1 MLPRRILVP
10 ARTPLMVSALLAA
23 SFLALLAPLAASLGA
38 QQASFVYRLGV
49 DTVAIDQFT
58 RTPTRVTG
66 ELINRGAAVARVQY
80 DVTLGADG
88 RPTSATYRVLQADG
102 TPITGRPTE
111 IRASF
116 FRDSVKRELVWPEST
131 QVAVSAAPN
140 PVLGAFPAW
149 GLAEATFA
157 QMRRTKAPS
166 ATVSTVGASAAP
178 PAPATFTVG
187 AGDTITTISP
197 AGRFIFRVAP
207 DGKLLAFDATE
218 STVKYTATRGP
229 GGLDLA
235 AIAKSLV
242 PLGVVSGRATAR
254 ASFGGGP
261 LVLVDYGRPHVR
273 GRTVW
278 GGLLIPVDSVWRAG
292 ANEATHLV
300 TTNELTFGS
309 LVVPPGT
316 YTLWVVQTRTGPQ
329 LIINK
334 QFGQWGAGPG
344 TYDPAKDLGR
354 VPMTLAAAPAP
365 VEELTYTVRNLGG
378 GRGALDLAW
387 GPSVATASFTLKR

>member
-1 MLPRRILVP
+1 MLLRRLVAP
-10 ARTPLMVSALLAA
+10 ALLAA
-23 SFLALLAPLAASLGA
+23 LVTLAAPLGA

-58 RTPTRVTG
+58 RTPTRLTG
-66 ELINRGAAVARVQY
+66 EVINRGVAIARVQY
-80 DVTLGADG
+80 DVTLGPDG
-88 RPTSATYRVLQADG
+88 RPTSAVYRILQADG
-102 TPITGRPTE
+102 TPITGRPSE

-116 FRDSVKRELVWPEST
+116 FRDSVKREAVWPDST
-131 QVAVSAAPN
+131 QVTVVAAPN
-140 PVLGAFPAW
+140 PVLASFPAF
-149 GLAEATFA
+149 GQAEAAFV
-157 QMRRTKAPS
+157 QMRRTKATTATFS
-166 ATVSTVGASAAP
+166 AIPATTAAP
-178 PAPATFTVG
+178 SRNTFTVG

-197 AGRFIFRVAP
+197 AGRFVFRVDR
-207 DGKLLAFDATE
+207 DGRLLSFDGTE
-218 STVKYTATRGP
+218 STVKYTASRGP

-235 AIAKSLV
+235 AIAKSLA

-261 LVLVDYGRPHVR
+261 LVLVDYGRPRVR

-316 YTLWVVQTRTGPQ
+316 YTLWVVQTRSGPQ

-344 TYDPAKDLGR
+344 TYDPANDLGR
-354 VPMTLAAAPAP
+354 VPMTLAPAPAP

-378 GRGALDLAW
+378 GRGAIDLAW
-387 GPSVATASFTLKR
+387 GPSVATVPFTLKR